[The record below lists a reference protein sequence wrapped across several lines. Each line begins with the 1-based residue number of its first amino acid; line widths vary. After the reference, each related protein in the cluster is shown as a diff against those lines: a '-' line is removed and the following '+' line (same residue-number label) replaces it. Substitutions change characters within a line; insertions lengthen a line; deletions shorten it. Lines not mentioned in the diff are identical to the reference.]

1 MVGKIAKTLLVFLLL
16 STPFFAESPFTAELS
31 VLENNGKQYAQ
42 LTIHGPQDGHVD
54 SESLELSL
62 PDGFSST
69 LTTEMAL
76 SDSNVSSTNE
86 PFFIYFIWAIN
97 PPAPPAEISA
107 TFQGCTDN
115 MCYMPQT
122 VQATIGGTPRALPE
136 AVATAMPDGF
146 RISEP
151 LTGYHNAND
160 FLSWLFDSM
169 EGKTRQRNLLER
181 VFAQGGWLLAC
192 LLTVILGIALNLTP
206 CVLPMIPITLGVL
219 GAKSAGNGRF
229 HGAMLGGIYG
239 GAMALT
245 YGLAGCAVVLL
256 GGRLGAINSN
266 PYFQFGLAV
275 VFVLLGLA
283 MFDFFLLDFSRFRD
297 RIMPGH
303 AGAFA
308 AAAFLGMTAAL
319 MAGACIAPVLIWVL
333 LLSARL
339 YADGAAAALWL
350 PLLLGIGLGLPWPF
364 LGAGIGALPR
374 PGAWMNHLKK
384 AMGVLILL
392 FACYTAWNGFRL
404 MRPVSTEHSD
414 LWRSDYAAAMAEARS
429 AGKPMLLDFWGVSC
443 KACQLMEATTFRNA
457 EVREAMKDV
466 VCVSVQGDQG
476 DGTQLAEQY
485 GIVGFPTYILLV
497 P

>member
-1 MVGKIAKTLLVFLLL
+1 MRFLFSAILLL
-16 STPFFAESPFTAELS
+16 AFSLLADSPFQGTLRITQDNGVQQAEAT
-31 VLENNGKQYAQ
+31 VDGPAGGHINDVT
-42 LTIHGPQDGHVD
+42 LTVD
-54 SESLELSL
+54 SDATVTQVKWPQADEY
-62 PDGFSST
+62 
-69 LTTEMAL
+69 
-76 SDSNVSSTNE
+76 DSYPVGTH
-86 PFFIYFIWAIN
+86 FRWAI
-97 PPAPPAEISA
+97 APPAALDRISFS
-107 TFQGCTDN
+107 FQGCTDT
-115 MCYMPQT
+115 MCYLPQQ
-122 VQATIGGTPRALPE
+122 VAATQEPSPPERQTTPAAAEE
-136 AVATAMPDGF
+136 AF
-146 RISEP
+146 WISEP
-151 LTGYHNAND
+151 LVGYAKSED
-160 FLSWLFDSM
+160 FLSWLERSRN
-169 EGKTRQRNLLER
+169 KSTVTQPNLLER
-181 VFAQGGWLLAC
+181 IFARSGWLLTC

-239 GAMALT
+239 CAMALT

-256 GGRLGAINSN
+256 GGRIGAVNSN
-266 PYFQFGLAV
+266 PYFQFSLAV

-283 MFDFFLLDFSRFRD
+283 MFDLFLLDFSRFRD
-297 RIMPGH
+297 RAMPSH

-404 MRPVSTEHSD
+404 MRPVSAEHCD
-414 LWRSDYAAAMAEARS
+414 LWRSDYATAMAEAS
-429 AGKPMLLDFWGVSC
+429 YAGKPVLLDFWGVSC
-443 KACQLMEATTFRNA
+443 KACQLMEATTFRDA
-457 EVREAMKDV
+457 KVRDALKDV
-466 VCVSVQGDQG
+466 VCISVQGDQG
-476 DGTQLAEQY
+476 DGAHLAMQY
-485 GIVGFPTYILLV
+485 GIAGFPTYILLV